1 MIKLEETLIE
11 NPVIAAIRNDSDL
24 NKAIF
29 SNAEVVFVLYGNLMN
44 VKDICEKLKAAKK
57 IVFIH
62 LDMIEGLRGDVFGIE
77 YIKQYA
83 DPYGIITTK
92 PTNIRHAKQFGLC
105 TIQRIFIIDSLSLET
120 GIKNIREVTPDAV
133 EVMPGIASK
142 IINIIQNKVKAP
154 IIAGGLI
161 NNKKD
166 VIEALSSG
174 AVAISTSSS
183 ELWNM

>member
-1 MIKLEETLIE
+1 
-11 NPVIAAIRNDSDL
+11 
-24 NKAIF
+24 
-29 SNAEVVFVLYGNLMN
+29 
-44 VKDICEKLKAAKK
+44 
-57 IVFIH
+57 
-62 LDMIEGLRGDVFGIE
+62 
-77 YIKQYA
+77 
-83 DPYGIITTK
+83 
-92 PTNIRHAKQFGLC
+92 
-105 TIQRIFIIDSLSLET
+105 
-120 GIKNIREVTPDAV
+120 
-133 EVMPGIASK
+133 MPGIASK